1 MATYYVTNYSDA
13 VLTDSW
19 DGKPFTFEPGKT
31 TEVPEE
37 IVVHVFGYQAK
48 DKSPYLARF
57 GWAKTLNDIPE
68 GIKKLEK
75 FVISDTP
82 PIVKNHS
89 LPPVVERVPLP
100 ASKQVK
106 GKVLSP
112 AEYG

>member
-1 MATYYVTNYSDA
+1 MTTYYVTNHTDT

-19 DGKPFTFEPGKT
+19 DGKPFVFEPGKT
-31 TEVPEE
+31 IEVPEE
-37 IVVHVFGYQAK
+37 IVVHVFGYHAQ
-48 DKSPYLARF
+48 DKSQFLARF

-68 GIKKLEK
+68 GLKKLEQ
-75 FVISDTP
+75 FVISDKA

-100 ASKQVK
+100 ASKQVR

-112 AEYG
+112 A